1 MTVKVPHWEQPDF
14 EIAMALSLCGSVIAC
29 VKWEARLFLLI
40 LLYLLALPP
49 VATTLETSVT
59 VRQDAAQPGIVVL
72 DDLKIQESF
81 VLFPSDSYMAAMIW
95 SYGFLVNISIGDD
108 VGWVP
113 IKFNDSPCD
122 APTQCYIVNTYGIYN
137 QVLASSS
144 RVSIYSGPSQGGFD
158 DFAEGFP
165 ASGKLGLGG
174 FQLDNFT
181 FIAARFFVRIPK
193 LKLGMKALDT
203 IRVRRNQEIPGLGFL
218 AALWR
223 QGLIE
228 VMGFGMYY
236 DAYNINS
243 SQITLEAVDTEKY
256 DRPIVTYEWSSRNEV
271 GGLLTRRFSS
281 SVGDT
286 VVFSSTNQRT
296 FVVPSEP
303 NIRIPKVYRD
313 YILESINGH
322 LDSDEIPYVDC
333 RAAENTKFSLEF
345 EFDRIN
351 ITLTAK
357 DLIGRVSKANKTQ
370 CRVFVESSE
379 DGRIIY
385 DGISASLYLGIPFL
399 RVAYVWL
406 DYQNSPTSLAK
417 ARRRVTTTNFVKVDK
432 GGIISALQKQKVASS
447 EARRLS
453 VLDMAPLLAAI
464 GVCLGIFVFW
474 AISISKKQKRDILPP
489 AGELDRLEQQET
501 AAAHGKSEVSGSQDC
516 VQELQGDYDHPV
528 ELYGQPVPTGSGE
541 CVPDRHA

>member
-72 DDLKIQESF
+72 DDLKIQLHGSND
-81 VLFPSDSYMAAMIW
+81 LGW
-95 SYGFLVNISIGDD
+95 SYGFLVNISID
-108 VGWVP
+108 
-113 IKFNDSPCD
+113 
-122 APTQCYIVNTYGIYN
+122 N

>member
-72 DDLKIQESF
+72 DDLKIQ
-81 VLFPSDSYMAAMIW
+81 DIIARIT
-95 SYGFLVNISIGDD
+95 GDD